1 MSPCSVI
8 PACFSVSSPF
18 TVVLLSVDLPGL
30 SPSLTLHLLLPQVQ
44 DLPVAPCPSVLSPL
58 FAEEPSLAILFK
70 IAATLL
76 SVLFGLFMAHTTN
89 WIYFCLSLPLAFT
102 PIERVVR
109 KQGSFFTLLT
119 AGTLVYN
126 TQEVFQTKEWR
137 TTYSFHLMLI
147 TSDLMSLE
155 LSLGWIPNCILIIA
169 FYSPSYSHPPQSC
182 PLYYWSYLHL

>member
-102 PIERVVR
+102 PIEHVVR

-126 TQEVFQTKEWR
+126 TQEVFQTKE
-137 TTYSFHLMLI
+137 
-147 TSDLMSLE
+147 
-155 LSLGWIPNCILIIA
+155 
-169 FYSPSYSHPPQSC
+169 
-182 PLYYWSYLHL
+182 